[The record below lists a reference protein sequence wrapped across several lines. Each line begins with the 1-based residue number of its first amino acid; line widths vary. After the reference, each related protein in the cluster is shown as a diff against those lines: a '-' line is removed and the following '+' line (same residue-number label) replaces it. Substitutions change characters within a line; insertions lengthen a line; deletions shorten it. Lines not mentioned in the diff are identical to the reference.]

1 MKELDLLVENYFT
14 PALDATDILRLVEQV
29 MNEVI
34 DCGGTTKA
42 MRFEWVV
49 IATARSAADALPVPE
64 SLLDISY
71 QTQKHCGTMPTKKRA
86 QKTLDKQIKRLK
98 PKQTSMNAPIQ
109 LGDLKTKEGR
119 KNSLPTAKALK
130 QQSTRQ

>member
-29 MNEVI
+29 MNEAI

-49 IATARSAADALPVPE
+49 IATA
-64 SLLDISY
+64 
-71 QTQKHCGTMPTKKRA
+71 
-86 QKTLDKQIKRLK
+86 
-98 PKQTSMNAPIQ
+98 
-109 LGDLKTKEGR
+109 
-119 KNSLPTAKALK
+119 
-130 QQSTRQ
+130 